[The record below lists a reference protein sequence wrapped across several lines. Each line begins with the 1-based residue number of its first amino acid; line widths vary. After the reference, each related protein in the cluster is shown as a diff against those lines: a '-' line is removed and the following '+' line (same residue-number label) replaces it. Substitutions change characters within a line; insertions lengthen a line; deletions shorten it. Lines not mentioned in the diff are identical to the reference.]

1 MQSTLPRWEQL
12 PKLDLYADQVLSY
25 INPLCEEHNV
35 KPLTKAMINN
45 YVKLGLI
52 PAPNK
57 KRYQRI
63 HIAFLFV
70 IVFLKEG
77 FDISLI
83 KNGIMQETKR
93 LGLKEAY
100 NAFGLTLKQALEYGS
115 QNLLELKESISP
127 LMLHATLTIAHQK
140 QAQALIAS
148 QETTHE

>member
-25 INPLCEEHNV
+25 INPLCESHNV
-35 KPLTKAMINN
+35 KPLTKSMINN

-52 PAPNK
+52 PAPDK

-83 KNGIMQETKR
+83 KNGILQETKR

-100 NAFGLTLKQALEYGS
+100 DAFGLALKHALEYVS
-115 QNLLELKESISP
+115 QDSYVLKESISP

-140 QAQALIAS
+140 QSQALIAS
-148 QETTHE
+148 QEKTHE

>member
-1 MQSTLPRWEQL
+1 MQSSLPRWEQL

-25 INPLCEEHNV
+25 INPLCEQHHV

-52 PAPNK
+52 PAPK
-57 KRYQRI
+57 RKRYQRL

-70 IVFLKEG
+70 IAFLKEG

-83 KNGIMQETKR
+83 KNGILQETKR

-100 NAFGLTLKQALEYGS
+100 NAFGQALMHALEHVNHDS
-115 QNLLELKESISP
+115 LELKDSVSP
-127 LMLHATLTIAHQK
+127 LMVHATLCIAHQK
-140 QAQALIAS
+140 QAQAIIAS
-148 QETTHE
+148 QQQTHE

>member
-35 KPLTKAMINN
+35 KPLTKSMINN

-52 PAPNK
+52 PAPTK

-63 HIAFLFV
+63 HIAFLLV
-70 IVFLKEG
+70 IAFLKEG

-83 KNGIMQETKR
+83 KDGILQETKR

-100 NAFGLTLKQALEYGS
+100 NAFGVTLQSALEYVS
-115 QNLLELKESISP
+115 QESLQLKESISP
-127 LMLHATLTIAHQK
+127 LLLHATLTIAHQK
-140 QAQALIAS
+140 QSQALIAS
-148 QETTHE
+148 QKENHE

>member
-1 MQSTLPRWEQL
+1 MQSILPSWEQL
-12 PKLDLYADQVLSY
+12 PKLELYADQVLSY
-25 INPLCEEHNV
+25 INPLCVEHNV
-35 KPLTKAMINN
+35 KPLTKSMINN

-63 HIAFLFV
+63 HIAFLLV

-83 KNGIMQETKR
+83 KDGILQETKR

-100 NAFGLTLKQALEYGS
+100 NAFGVTLAQSLEYVN
-115 QNLLELKESISP
+115 QNLQQGEESISP
-127 LMLHATLTIAHQK
+127 LMLHATLTIAH
-140 QAQALIAS
+140 
-148 QETTHE
+148 

>member
-1 MQSTLPRWEQL
+1 MQLTLPRWEQL
-12 PKLDLYADQVLSY
+12 PKIDLYADQVLSY
-25 INPLCEEHNV
+25 INPLCEAHQV

-52 PAPNK
+52 PPPNK
-57 KRYQRI
+57 KRYERI

-83 KNGIMQETKR
+83 KDGILQETKR

-100 NAFGLTLKQALEYGS
+100 DTFGIALHAALKNVEEVNPQFETL
-115 QNLLELKESISP
+115 ISP
-127 LMLHATLTIAHQK
+127 LMMHATLTIAHQK
-140 QAQALIAS
+140 KAQAIIAS
-148 QETTHE
+148 QQSSDE